1 MIIRESTRL
10 RLRRL
15 SDATSRRW
23 RAGEINASRERGA
36 AVPRRVNPRR
46 WWVWVEDA
54 AEERIHHCE
63 LALFPVDRRR
73 KTLDAIVLNFT
84 MAVRDPLP
92 PQFYVRAISDRW
104 SACSHLLELS
114 TNTLELPP
122 PAPPPTE
129 LLPLRPLPIE
139 ALQDDRFQQF
149 YGYSHFNP
157 VQTQV
162 FHALFRTDGNVL
174 VGAPTGSG
182 KTCLAELAIFRL
194 LRRRGEEKLKAVYVA
209 PLKALARERVRDWT
223 PKFRSIGLSVEELT
237 GDSAPDQR
245 ALKKADVLIT
255 TPEKWDGVTRQFQRR
270 DYARHAAL
278 MILDE
283 VHLLGEDRGPV
294 LEALVSRARYTS
306 TTRVVALST
315 ALANAHDLGT
325 WLGCACPCGNQP
337 VS

>member
-1 MIIRESTRL
+1 MNR
-10 RLRRL
+10 
-15 SDATSRRW
+15 D
-23 RAGEINASRERGA
+23 G
-36 AVPRRVNPRR
+36 VNPRR

-194 LRRRGEEKLKAVYVA
+194 LRRRGDEKLKAVYVA

-223 PKFRSIGLSVEELT
+223 PKFRAIGLSVEELT

-255 TPEKWDGVTRQFQRR
+255 TPEKWDGVTR
-270 DYARHAAL
+270 
-278 MILDE
+278 
-283 VHLLGEDRGPV
+283 
-294 LEALVSRARYTS
+294 
-306 TTRVVALST
+306 LS
-315 ALANAHDLGT
+315 LIHI
-325 WLGCACPCGNQP
+325 
-337 VS
+337 